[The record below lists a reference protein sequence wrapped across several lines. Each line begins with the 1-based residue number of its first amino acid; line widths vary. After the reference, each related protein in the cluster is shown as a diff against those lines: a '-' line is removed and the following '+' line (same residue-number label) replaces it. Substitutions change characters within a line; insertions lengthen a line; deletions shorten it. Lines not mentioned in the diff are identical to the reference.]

1 MEDKNQLE
9 TGRFGAAIKTGV
21 TLVDLNAPWCGPC
34 RVQEPIIK
42 KIAKQF
48 EGKAT
53 IIEIN
58 VDENRETAASLGIH
72 SIPTLIIFKDGRE
85 IQRLIGI
92 QSEQSLTQ
100 VIKNVLG

>member
-1 MEDKNQLE
+1 VEDKNQLE

>member
-1 MEDKNQLE
+1 MEDKSQLD
-9 TGRFGAAIKTGV
+9 TRQFGAAINTGV
-21 TLVDLNAPWCGPC
+21 TLVDLNVPWCRPC

-42 KIAKQF
+42 KIAKRF

-58 VDENRETAASLGIH
+58 VDDNRETAAGLCIR
-72 SIPTLIIFKDGRE
+72 SIPTLIIYKDGRE
-85 IQRLIGI
+85 IRRLFGI

-100 VIKNVLG
+100 AIENVLG

>member
-1 MEDKNQLE
+1 VEDKNQLE

-42 KIAKQF
+42 KIAKLF

>member
-1 MEDKNQLE
+1 MEDNSQLDSRQFR
-9 TGRFGAAIKTGV
+9 TAIKTGV
-21 TLVDLNAPWCGPC
+21 TLVDLNVPWCRHC

-58 VDENRETAASLGIH
+58 VDDNRETAAGLSIH
-72 SIPTLIIFKDGRE
+72 SIPTLIIYKDGRE
-85 IQRLIGI
+85 IKRLFGI
-92 QSEQSLTQ
+92 QSEESLTQ
-100 VIKNVLG
+100 VIANVLG